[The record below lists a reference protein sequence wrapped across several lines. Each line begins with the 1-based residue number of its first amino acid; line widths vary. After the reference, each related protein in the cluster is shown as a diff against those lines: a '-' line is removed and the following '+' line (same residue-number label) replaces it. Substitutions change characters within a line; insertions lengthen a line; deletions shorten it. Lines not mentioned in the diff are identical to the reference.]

1 MTQDIFSDTIRSIG
15 RAYKTGGNQL
25 FALTSPDKVWYI
37 VHGHVDVFTSSL
49 ENDQPVGSRDYFF
62 TADQGELLLGIKNNQ
77 LGNDR
82 GLIAVPSPNSEI
94 ISISVDQMKEMMSNP
109 QLKSTLAALLDI
121 WIGHLSQSISR
132 DINPRTNK
140 LIEIGDKIN
149 VDANLKIRS
158 KKGVIWVEF
167 LSGNALFIGMN
178 EIQEPGI
185 IQKFPISQD
194 SWLQSLEESTIRTYT
209 TSDICLQDDFLD
221 MLDNFYGVIFYCDFF
236 NTRLNAVDE
245 FNRLNEKTIH
255 DSKIHSSALRKIAS
269 VMNDSL
275 RKSYSDS
282 MHEPLLTACRL
293 VADYSGISITVPKRA
308 NSDEAPP
315 LSLYDI
321 LRSSRFRDRK
331 VKLASNWWQKDNGPL
346 LAFTKEGNL
355 PVALIPKSP
364 SKYEYISPSENIRQ
378 VLTKDI
384 ALELTT
390 EAHQFYRP
398 FPDAPLKGYSLTRF
412 ALKGRMKDIL
422 IIILVGLSGGS
433 LTTLIPIFTGNI
445 FDIVIPQSDYN
456 QLYVYALVIF
466 FSIVAIV
473 FFQLIRSFSMI
484 RIETKID
491 FSLQSA
497 IWDRLL
503 NLPAPFFR
511 KYQAGELAAKANSIM
526 LLRKILSETVV
537 YSLLGAI
544 FMGFNFVLMFFYDAS
559 LSLYIFA
566 FLIIFLLFI
575 FFIGKKIQK
584 RQRNIIE
591 LQNNIFG
598 MLIQFLSSISKIR
611 IAGAEVHAFSQWAG
625 KFSENKR
632 QTYEVRKLFMTITLM
647 STVMPLII
655 ILFVFWVIS
664 GQIPNT
670 LSTGQFMAFFTALTL
685 TIVSVSQLGMAL
697 VSFLMV
703 IPLFESIRPILDAA
717 PENTVLKPYVENL
730 SGEIEVSNVSFR
742 YEPNGPI
749 VLKNVSMQIS
759 PGEFVAIVGASGS
772 GKSTLLRLLL
782 GFEIPES
789 GSVYFDRQDLSSF
802 DPASVRR
809 QAGTVLQQAQLI
821 PGNIASNIIGMTNAT
836 FEDAWDAARNVGLDE
851 DIKQM
856 PMGMLT
862 VVTGGLNTISGGQRE
877 RIMIARAIVNKPR
890 ILFFDEATSALDN
903 KTQHKVSESLE
914 KLQATRVVIAHRLTT
929 VLNADKIYLMENGKI
944 EECGSYQELINKDG
958 KFADLVKRQIVE

>member
-1 MTQDIFSDTIRSIG
+1 MTQDIFSETIHSIG
-15 RAYKTGGNQL
+15 RLYKTGGNQL
-25 FALTSPDKVWYI
+25 FPLTSPDKVWYI

-49 ENDQPVGSRDYFF
+49 ENDQPVGSRDFFF
-62 TADQGELLLGIKNNQ
+62 TAGQGELLLGIKNNQ

-94 ISISVDQMKEMMSNP
+94 ISISIDQMKQLMSRP
-109 QLKSTLAALLDI
+109 EITSTLSSLLDI

-140 LIEIGDKIN
+140 LIEIADEIN

-158 KKGVIWVEF
+158 KKGIIWVEF
-167 LSGNALFIGMN
+167 ISGNALFIGMK
-178 EIQEPGI
+178 EIMEPEL
-185 IQKFPISQD
+185 IQKFPVSQD

-293 VADYSGISITVPKRA
+293 VADYSGITITQPKRS

-315 LSLYDI
+315 LSINDI
-321 LRSSRFRDRK
+321 LHSSRFRDRK
-331 VKLASNWWQKDNGPL
+331 VKLAGNWWQKDNGPL

-364 SKYEYISPSENIRQ
+364 SKYEYICPSENIRQ
-378 VLTKDI
+378 VLTEKI
-384 ALELTT
+384 ASELTT

-398 FPDAPLKGYSLTRF
+398 FPDAPLKGYNLARF
-412 ALKGRMKDIL
+412 ALKGRMKDII

-456 QLYVYALVIF
+456 QLYVYSLVIF

-544 FMGFNFVLMFFYDAS
+544 FMGFNFIIMFFYDAS
-559 LSLYIFA
+559 LSFYIFG

-584 RQRNIIE
+584 RQKNIID

-611 IAGAEVHAFSQWAG
+611 IAGAEVHTFFQWAV

-632 QTYEVRKLFMTITLM
+632 HTFEVRKLFMTITLM

-670 LSTGQFMAFFTALTL
+670 LSTGQFMAFFAALTL

-703 IPLFESIRPILDAA
+703 IPLFESIRPILDAV
-717 PENTVLKPYVENL
+717 PENTVIKPYVENL
-730 SGEIEVSNVSFR
+730 SGEIEISNVSFR
-742 YEPNGPI
+742 YEPNGSI

-836 FEDAWDAARNVGLDE
+836 FEDAWEAARNVGLDE

-903 KTQHKVSESLE
+903 KTQQKVSESLE

-929 VLNADKIYLMENGKI
+929 VLNADKIYLMEKGEI
-944 EECGSYQELINKDG
+944 EECGTYKELMRRDG

>member
-1 MTQDIFSDTIRSIG
+1 MTQDMFSETIHAFG
-15 RAYKTGGNQL
+15 RPYRTGGNQL
-25 FALTSPDKVWYI
+25 FPLTRPENVWYI

-49 ENDQPVGSRDYFF
+49 ENDQPVGSRNYFF
-62 TADQGELLLGIKNNQ
+62 TAGQGELLLGIRHSQ
-77 LGNDR
+77 LSNDR
-82 GLIAVPSPNSEI
+82 GLIAVPSPNAEI
-94 ISISVDQMKEMMSNP
+94 ISIGIEQMKEMMNRP
-109 QLKSTLAALLDI
+109 ELTGTLATLLDT
-121 WIGHLSQSISR
+121 WIGHLSQSISK
-132 DINPRTNK
+132 DINPQTNQ
-140 LIEIGDKIN
+140 LIEIAGETKVGN
-149 VDANLKIRS
+149 NLKIRS
-158 KKGVIWVEF
+158 KKGIIWVEF
-167 LSGNALFIGMN
+167 LSGNALFIGMK
-178 EIQEPGI
+178 EIMEPGI
-185 IQKFPISQD
+185 IQKFPVSQD
-194 SWLQSLEESTIRTYT
+194 SWLQSLEESTIKTFK
-209 TSDICLQDDFLD
+209 TSDICLQDDFLGL
-221 MLDNFYGVIFYCDFF
+221 LDNFYEVIFYCDFF

-245 FNRLNEKTIH
+245 FNRLNEKTVH
-255 DSKIHSSALRKIAS
+255 DSKIHSSSLRKIAS
-269 VMNDSL
+269 VMNESL
-275 RKSYSDS
+275 RKSYIDAVQ
-282 MHEPLLTACRL
+282 EPLLTACRI
-293 VADYSGISITVPKRA
+293 VADYSGISITAPKRS
-308 NSDEAPP
+308 NSEEAPL
-315 LSLYDI
+315 LSLNDI

-331 VKLASNWWQKDNGPL
+331 VKLVGDWWEKDNGPL
-346 LAFTKEGNL
+346 LAFKKEGDF

-364 SKYEYISPSENIRQ
+364 SRYEYISPGENIRQ
-378 VLTKDI
+378 VLTEKT
-384 ALELTT
+384 ASELAT

-398 FPDAPLKGYSLTRF
+398 FPDIPLKGSNLVCF
-412 ALKGRMKDIL
+412 ALKGRIRDIL
-422 IIILVGLSGGS
+422 IIILVGLIGGS
-433 LTTLIPIFTGNI
+433 LTTLIPLFTGNI
-445 FDIVIPQSDYN
+445 FDVVIPKSDYR
-456 QLYVYALVIF
+456 QLYVYSIVIF

-484 RIETKID
+484 KIETKID

-526 LLRKILSETVV
+526 MLRKILSETVF

-655 ILFVFWVIS
+655 ILFIFWVIA

-685 TIVSVSQLGMAL
+685 TVVAVLQLGMAL

-703 IPLFESIRPILDAA
+703 IPLFESIRPILEAA
-717 PENTVLKPYVENL
+717 PENTAIKPEVQNL

-742 YEPNGPI
+742 YQPDGPL
-749 VLKNVSMQIS
+749 VLKNVSMHIS

-782 GFEIPES
+782 GFEAPES
-789 GSVYFDRQDLSSF
+789 GSVYYDRQDLSSF
-802 DPASVRR
+802 DPTSVRR
-809 QAGTVLQQAQLI
+809 QAGTVLQQSQLI

-836 FEDAWDAARNVGLDE
+836 FEDAWEAARNVGLDE

-862 VVTGGLNTISGGQRE
+862 VVTDGLSTISGGQRE

-903 KTQHKVSESLE
+903 KTQQKVSESLE